1 MLFLLLLM
9 SVIDDICNNSN
20 INNINNININITI
33 LTIYILISILTIT
46 IVLGGKAEPSAED
59 VTSLI
64 TSAGGEVD
72 EEQLGVLLADVAGK
86 NLNELLAKG
95 EEDLKSVSV
104 GGGGAAPAAAA
115 GGAAAPAPG
124 KHYCRKF
131 LLLLL
136 WTNLIILAAAPA
148 KPKEEEVD
156 ALDGGMDMFGGNFNH
171 YHKNSSSS

>member
-1 MLFLLLLM
+1 M
-9 SVIDDICNNSN
+9 ICYWWLTVTNN
-20 INNINNININITI
+20 NNINNNNNNNNKNNNNNNSINFNTNDI
-33 LTIYILISILTIT
+33 IT

-104 GGGGAAPAAAA
+104 GGGGSAAPVAAT
-115 GGAAAPAPG
+115 GNAPAP
-124 KHYCRKF
+124 
-131 LLLLL
+131 
-136 WTNLIILAAAPA
+136 AAAPA

-156 ALDGGMDMFGGNFNH
+156 ALDGG
-171 YHKNSSSS
+171 